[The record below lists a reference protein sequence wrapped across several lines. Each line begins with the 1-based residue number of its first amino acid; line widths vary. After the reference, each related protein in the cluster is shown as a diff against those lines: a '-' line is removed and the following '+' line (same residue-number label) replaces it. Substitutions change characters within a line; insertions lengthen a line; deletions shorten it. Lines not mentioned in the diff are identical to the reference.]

1 MKMAVK
7 WKILALPFIAGFLA
21 FYVLPFG
28 QSVYY
33 SLIESAFR
41 HKFVGL
47 TNYQA
52 VLTNEYYQLA
62 MINTFEFTLISA
74 ILLVLLSLFLSLT
87 LHASGDRVGKLR
99 IALIMPM
106 LLPSAAVIPIFK
118 QLFPQNV
125 LYRLM
130 QEWRFQHLLRIPI
143 ILLFLWKNTGYN
155 IILLTAAL
163 SLIPREVNEA
173 AALDGSQGPQK
184 LLNVTLPMIAP
195 TLFFVA
201 IMSVVQSLRV
211 FKETYLLYGSYP
223 DPSIYLVQHYMNN
236 HFAKLNY
243 QNLTAGAILFALPAG
258 FVIAGY
264 YRLERRWMETP

>member
-7 WKILALPFIAGFLA
+7 WKIFALPFIAGFLA

-62 MINTFEFTLISA
+62 MTNTFEFTLISA

-99 IALIMPM
+99 IAC
-106 LLPSAAVIPIFK
+106 
-118 QLFPQNV
+118 
-125 LYRLM
+125 
-130 QEWRFQHLLRIPI
+130 
-143 ILLFLWKNTGYN
+143 
-155 IILLTAAL
+155 
-163 SLIPREVNEA
+163 
-173 AALDGSQGPQK
+173 
-184 LLNVTLPMIAP
+184 
-195 TLFFVA
+195 
-201 IMSVVQSLRV
+201 
-211 FKETYLLYGSYP
+211 LLYTSRC
-223 DPSIYLVQHYMNN
+223 V
-236 HFAKLNY
+236 
-243 QNLTAGAILFALPAG
+243 
-258 FVIAGY
+258 
-264 YRLERRWMETP
+264 